1 MALCIRVS
9 CDQRNHRH
17 SPGDKDTDRSVHLS
31 FAQSS
36 DRQPLKSPVKSR
48 SDLRSPSRSPWV
60 HLHSATF
67 VPMVGRTDNDGA
79 SPVES
84 GTVER
89 AVRALQKYVAKKEA
103 ESAQMSLV
111 DDDQFY
117 ILVLNLFSAPSK
129 AKTSPKRM

>member
-1 MALCIRVS
+1 
-9 CDQRNHRH
+9 
-17 SPGDKDTDRSVHLS
+17 
-31 FAQSS
+31 
-36 DRQPLKSPVKSR
+36 
-48 SDLRSPSRSPWV
+48 
-60 HLHSATF
+60 
-67 VPMVGRTDNDGA
+67 MVGRTDNDGA

-89 AVRALQKYVAKKEA
+89 AVGALQKYVAKKEA